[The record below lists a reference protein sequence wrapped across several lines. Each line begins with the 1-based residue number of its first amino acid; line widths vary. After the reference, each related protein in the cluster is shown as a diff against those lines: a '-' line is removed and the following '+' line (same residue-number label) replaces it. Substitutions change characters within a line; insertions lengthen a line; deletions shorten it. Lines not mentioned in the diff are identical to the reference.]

1 MKTNHSN
8 FPAKGF
14 TLIELLVVIAIIVV
28 LAGLS
33 VTGFN
38 YVQEKQAHDKARVQV
53 ALLSNALE
61 DYKADNGEY
70 PPGDGTSAAN
80 NALYRVLYYDGASL
94 TPPEKIYV
102 PQLDPDND
110 NQGWTEGTGAAV
122 KIIDPWGQ
130 EYIYRIGSDPLA
142 KNPDF
147 DIVSKGKD
155 GEEGNADD
163 VDNF

>member
-1 MKTNHSN
+1 MKTNHPN
-8 FPAKGF
+8 FRAKGF

-38 YVQEKQAHDKARVQV
+38 YVQERQDHEKTKLQI
-53 ALLSNALE
+53 ALISNALE

-70 PPGDGTSAAN
+70 PAVTTTN
-80 NALYRVLYYDGASL
+80 ELYRVLYYDGASV

-102 PQLDPDND
+102 PQLDPEN
-110 NQGWTEGTGAAV
+110 NKQGWTEGTGATV
-122 KIIDPWGQ
+122 KITDPWGG
-130 EYIYRIGSDPLA
+130 EYIYRIDSDPLA

-155 GEEGNADD
+155 GIEGNADD